1 MTPKYISSNFNKTHK
16 EIVDAL
22 GTPRRHGKNIEFND
36 KVRKNYDDDTLFD
49 GDDGLF
55 KSLTKDIKTYFEYG
69 CGKSTEFMYRHSNC
83 KIFAVDTSKFWV
95 KKTKNISVIDKD
107 ERLNLKWIDV
117 GDIGEWG
124 YPKSFKKRENFQD
137 YANWFWKQNQI
148 PNLVLID
155 GRFRVFCFLTC
166 LKYGPIGT
174 KIIFDDYINRPHY
187 HLVEEFSTVLDKC
200 GRQALFEVTNKAKE
214 MINDNTLLSFQ
225 NVIG

>member
-1 MTPKYISSNFNKTHK
+1 MKYEYMSPSIKNTND
-16 EIVDAL
+16 EIADAI
-22 GTPRRHGKNIEFND
+22 GTLRRHGINVELKDE
-36 KVRKNYDDDTLFD
+36 VRKKCDDDILFD

-55 KSLTKDIKTYFEYG
+55 KNLTKGVKTYFEYG

-95 KKTKNISVIDKD
+95 EKTKNISGLDKD

-124 YPKSFKKRENFQD
+124 YPKSFKMREYFQD
-137 YANWFWKQNQI
+137 YANWFWKQNEI

-155 GRFRVFCFLTC
+155 GRFRVFCFLTS

-174 KIIFDDYINRPHY
+174 KIIFDDYINRPQY
-187 HLVEEFSTVLDKC
+187 HLVEEFSPVLDKC
-200 GRQALFEVTNKAKE
+200 GRQVLFEVTKKAKE